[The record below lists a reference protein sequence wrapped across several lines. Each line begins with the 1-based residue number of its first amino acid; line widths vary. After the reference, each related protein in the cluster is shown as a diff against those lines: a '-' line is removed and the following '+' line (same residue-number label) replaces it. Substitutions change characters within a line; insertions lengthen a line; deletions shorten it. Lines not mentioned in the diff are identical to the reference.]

1 MGDYYNY
8 IKSLHLIFVITWF
21 AGLFYIPRLFIYH
34 IEAAQKPSP
43 EKEILTHQLKLMTK
57 RLWYIITWP
66 SAVLA
71 VLFAIWLLI
80 LIPSWLSEPWMH
92 VKLAFV
98 FLLIFYHLKTH
109 QIFRQLQRDEVKY
122 TSRFMRI
129 WNEGATLIL
138 FAIVFLAILK
148 NTVNWIFGVAGIMG
162 LGILLMLGITVNL
175 LTIERAILIFRSL
188 VHLHLDWMTL
198 KMRMHFHTSLIQLKM
213 SYL

>member
-34 IEAAQKPSP
+34 IEAAQKLSP
-43 EKEILTHQLKLMTK
+43 EKEILTRQLKLMTK

-80 LIPSWLSEPWMH
+80 LMPSWLSQAWMH

-98 FLLIFYHLKTH
+98 TLLIFYHLKTH
-109 QIFRQLQRDEVKY
+109 QIFIQLQQDKVKY

-148 NTVNWIFGVAGIMG
+148 STFNWIFGVVGIMV
-162 LGILLMLGITVNL
+162 LGILLMLGIKFYKRIRNKNPN
-175 LTIERAILIFRSL
+175 A
-188 VHLHLDWMTL
+188 
-198 KMRMHFHTSLIQLKM
+198 
-213 SYL
+213 

>member
-8 IKSLHLIFVITWF
+8 IKALHLIFVITWF

-34 IEAAQKPSP
+34 IEASQKPSP
-43 EKEILTHQLKLMTK
+43 AKEILTRQLQLMTK

-71 VLFAIWLLI
+71 VLFASWLLV
-80 LIPSWLSEPWMH
+80 LMPSWLSQPWMH
-92 VKLAFV
+92 IKLVFV
-98 FLLIFYHLKTH
+98 LLLILYHLKTH
-109 QIFRQLQRDEVKY
+109 QIFRQLQRDEVKH

-148 NTVNWIFGVAGIMG
+148 STFNWIFGVVGIVV
-162 LGILLMLGITVNL
+162 LGVLLMLGIKLYKRTRDKNPN
-175 LTIERAILIFRSL
+175 I
-188 VHLHLDWMTL
+188 
-198 KMRMHFHTSLIQLKM
+198 
-213 SYL
+213 